1 MQRKTWYS
9 ILGVDANPLSLKNLL
24 LIGENSDFVVS
35 ELVAGSGTSVSK
47 PQLVNKLKTTIIMG
61 ETGHNLKRAQYF

>member
-1 MQRKTWYS
+1 MF
-9 ILGVDANPLSLKNLL
+9 NPSFFETDVKRLLKLV
-24 LIGENSDFVVS
+24 ISENSDFVVS